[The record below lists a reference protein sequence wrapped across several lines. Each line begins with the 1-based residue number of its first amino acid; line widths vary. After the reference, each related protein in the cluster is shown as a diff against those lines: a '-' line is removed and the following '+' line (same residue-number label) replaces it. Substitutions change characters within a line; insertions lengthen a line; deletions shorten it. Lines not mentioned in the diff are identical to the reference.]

1 MPQMIIHLLSF
12 VARYFGVNTVF
23 IKVFCQVIYLVIS
36 GLPCLSSYVF
46 YQAVAVENF
55 GQAVTGL
62 SNIESVNC
70 FDSLAM

>member
-1 MPQMIIHLLSF
+1 
-12 VARYFGVNTVF
+12 VARYLGVNTVF

-36 GLPCLSSYVF
+36 GLLCLSSYVF
-46 YQAVAVENF
+46 CQVLAIENF

-62 SNIESVNC
+62 SNIESANC